1 MSVVKWNDTFGFD
14 VSNKLVLI
22 YDPVATV
29 SCQDIYNAIAD
40 FRAEPFAMGNDTI
53 AIKGSG
59 KQTIDPGPPIT
70 KAFLLI
76 DMQDGWKLKFE
87 DRAGP
92 TFTRCQVS
100 GGVVIGGGGSYYPVE
115 ESDYTHVQIFQA
127 VSGTLIV
134 TSAGVGTP
142 AEVGDAV
149 WGADTSGPSAGGEW
163 AAGTFGRIV
172 RAVLTLPKF
181 IGLK

>member
-1 MSVVKWNDTFGFD
+1 MAVYKWNDTFGFD
-14 VSNKLVLI
+14 IPNKLVI
-22 YDPVATV
+22 VYAPVAVIT
-29 SCQDIYNAIAD
+29 CQELYNVIAD
-40 FRAEPFAMGNDTI
+40 FRAEPLAMGGDTI

-59 KQTIDPGPPIT
+59 KQTIDPGPPET
-70 KAFLLI
+70 KAFLLV
-76 DMQDGWKLKFE
+76 DMQDGWKVKFE

-115 ESDYTHVQIFQA
+115 ESDYTHIQIFQA

-134 TSAGVGTP
+134 TSGGVGTP
-142 AEVGDAV
+142 EQVGDAV
-149 WGADTSGPSAGGEW
+149 WGAGTTGPSVGGSW
-163 AAGTFGRIV
+163 SDGTFGKLV
-172 RAVLTLPKF
+172 AKVLTVAKF